1 MIPEN
6 TFDTKTA
13 LSALYLWLLFGFLS
27 TMVSCDLQR
36 WMIHNPIFRHFIGI
50 VAFFFLFT
58 VLDTTGIHS
67 VGQIWTQTIIV
78 YLIYILMTKSK
89 WQFALPVLL
98 LLIIDQTIA
107 LHIKYIK
114 GNKEDKEN
122 EKNKGKTVGLWNSR
136 RKYIDI
142 VMIIFI
148 VLGVIHYIIRQRTE
162 FGKSF
167 SWSKFFFV
175 SRCST

>member
-36 WMIHNPIFRHFIGI
+36 WMIHNPLFRHFIGI

-58 VLDTTGIHS
+58 VINRTGTYS
-67 VGQIWTQTIIV
+67 VGQIWTQTFIV
-78 YLIYILMTKSK
+78 YFIYILMTKSK

-98 LLIIDQTIA
+98 LLIIDQTIV

-114 GNKEDKEN
+114 AKNEEKEID
-122 EKNKGKTVGLWNSR
+122 LWDSR

-142 VMIIFI
+142 AMIIFI
-148 VLGVIHYIIRQRTE
+148 VLGVIHYIIRQQID
-162 FGKSF
+162 FGKTF
-167 SWSKFFFV
+167 SWSKFLFV

>member
-1 MIPEN
+1 MASAEV
-6 TFDTKTA
+6 FDTKTA

-36 WMIHNPIFRHFIGI
+36 WMIHNPLFRHFIGI
-50 VAFFFLFT
+50 IAFFFLFT
-58 VLDTTGIHS
+58 VLDTTGTYS
-67 VGQIWTQTIIV
+67 VIQIWTKTIVV
-78 YLIYILMTKSK
+78 YLIYLLMTKSK
-89 WQFALPVLL
+89 WQFALPVLI

-114 GNKEDKEN
+114 SKSNKQEQSIN
-122 EKNKGKTVGLWNSR
+122 EWNSR
-136 RKYIDI
+136 RNVLDMIMVACI
-142 VMIIFI
+142 VM
-148 VLGVIHYIIRQRTE
+148 GVVHYIIRQKAE
-162 FGKSF
+162 FGNAF